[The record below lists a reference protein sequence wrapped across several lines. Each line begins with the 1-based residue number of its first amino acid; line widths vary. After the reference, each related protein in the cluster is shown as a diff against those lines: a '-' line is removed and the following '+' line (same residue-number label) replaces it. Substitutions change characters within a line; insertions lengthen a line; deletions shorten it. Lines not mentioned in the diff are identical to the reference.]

1 MDDFNRITFE
11 FGVCQDMLDK
21 AMKENEMPK

>member
-1 MDDFNRITFE
+1 MDDFNGITLE

-21 AMKENEMPK
+21 AMKENEMSQ